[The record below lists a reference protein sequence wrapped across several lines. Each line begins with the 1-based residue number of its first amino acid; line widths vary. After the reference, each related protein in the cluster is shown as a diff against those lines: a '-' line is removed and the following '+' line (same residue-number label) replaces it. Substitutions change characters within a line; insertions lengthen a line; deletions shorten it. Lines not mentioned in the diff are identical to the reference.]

1 MRRMVSLTTI
11 TFFKFKKNK
20 PWAFTQMGLLHRKI
34 QKTNGL
40 FFLKL
45 LGTGGGNGFSL
56 RPDFS
61 TYAILGVWES
71 ENAASD
77 FFEKNETIN
86 RYKSK
91 AFATR
96 TIKMISLKSN
106 GFWSGQNPFP
116 EQKPSKRSKKMPVA
130 IITRA
135 TLRFSKLISF
145 WKSVPAA
152 SAAIEQ
158 ANGVKYFKGI
168 GEWPFIQQATLSL
181 WDSFDSVKN
190 FAYSNKI
197 HSDIIK
203 KTRKQKWYSEDLF
216 ARFQVLSDTGFICT
230 SKDS

>member
-1 MRRMVSLTTI
+1 MSLTTI

-34 QKTNGL
+34 KKTNGL

-56 RPDFS
+56 RPDFG
-61 TYAILGVWES
+61 TYALLGVWES

-77 FFEKNETIN
+77 FFEKNKTIN

-116 EQKPSKRSKKMPVA
+116 
-130 IITRA
+130 
-135 TLRFSKLISF
+135 
-145 WKSVPAA
+145 
-152 SAAIEQ
+152 
-158 ANGVKYFKGI
+158 
-168 GEWPFIQQATLSL
+168 
-181 WDSFDSVKN
+181 
-190 FAYSNKI
+190 
-197 HSDIIK
+197 
-203 KTRKQKWYSEDLF
+203 
-216 ARFQVLSDTGFICT
+216 
-230 SKDS
+230 

>member
-1 MRRMVSLTTI
+1 MVSLTTI
-11 TFFKFKKNK
+11 TFFKFQKNK
-20 PWAFTQMGLLHRKI
+20 PWAFAQMGLLQRKI
-34 QKTNGL
+34 KKTNGL

-45 LGTGGGNGFSL
+45 MGTGGGNGFSL
-56 RPDFS
+56 QPDFG
-61 TYAILGVWES
+61 TYALLAVWES
-71 ENAASD
+71 ENAASN
-77 FFEKNETIN
+77 FFDKNEIIN

-96 TIKMISLKSN
+96 TIKMLSLKSH

-116 EQKPSKRSKKMPVA
+116 EQKVRKIPKKMPVA

-135 TLRFSKLISF
+135 TLRLSKLISF

-152 SAAIEQ
+152 SAAIER
-158 ANGVKYFKGI
+158 AKGVKYFKGI

-190 FAYSNKI
+190 FAYSSKI
-197 HSDIIK
+197 HTDIIK

-216 ARFQVLSDTGFICT
+216 ARFQVLSDTGFIHT
-230 SKDS
+230 NED

>member
-1 MRRMVSLTTI
+1 MVILTTI
-11 TFFKFKKNK
+11 TFFKFQKNR
-20 PWAFTQMGLLHRKI
+20 PWAFAQMGLLQRKI
-34 QKTNGL
+34 KKTKGL

-116 EQKPSKRSKKMPVA
+116 EQKPSKRAKKMPVA

>member
-1 MRRMVSLTTI
+1 MVSLTTI
-11 TFFKFKKNK
+11 TFFKFQKNK
-20 PWAFTQMGLLHRKI
+20 PWAFAQMGFLHRKI
-34 QKTNGL
+34 KKTNGL

-45 LGTGGGNGFSL
+45 MGTGGGNGFSL

-77 FFEKNETIN
+77 FFENNETIN

-91 AFATR
+91 AIATR
-96 TIKMISLKSN
+96 TIKMLSLKSH

-116 EQKPSKRSKKMPVA
+116 EQKTIKTSKKMPVA

-152 SAAIEQ
+152 SAAIER
-158 ANGVKYFKGI
+158 AKGVKYFKGI

-216 ARFQVLSDTGFICT
+216 ARFQILSDTGFIHT
-230 SKDS
+230 KKD

>member
-1 MRRMVSLTTI
+1 MVSLTTI
-11 TFFKFKKNK
+11 TFFKFQKNK
-20 PWAFTQMGLLHRKI
+20 PWAFAQMGFLHRKI
-34 QKTNGL
+34 KKTNGL

-45 LGTGGGNGFSL
+45 MGTGGGNGFSL

-77 FFEKNETIN
+77 FFENNETIN

-91 AFATR
+91 AIATR
-96 TIKMISLKSN
+96 TIKMLSLKSH

-116 EQKPSKRSKKMPVA
+116 EQKTIKTSKKMPVA

-152 SAAIEQ
+152 SAAIER
-158 ANGVKYFKGI
+158 AKGVKYFKGI

-230 SKDS
+230 SKD

>member
-1 MRRMVSLTTI
+1 MVSLTTI
-11 TFFKFKKNK
+11 TFFKFQKNK
-20 PWAFTQMGLLHRKI
+20 PWAFAQMGLLQRKI
-34 QKTNGL
+34 KKTNGL

-45 LGTGGGNGFSL
+45 MGTGGGNGFSL
-56 RPDFS
+56 RPDFG
-61 TYAILGVWES
+61 TYALLAVWES
-71 ENAASD
+71 ENAASN
-77 FFEKNETIN
+77 FFDKNEIIN

-96 TIKMISLKSN
+96 NIKMLSLKSH

-116 EQKPSKRSKKMPVA
+116 EQKVRKIPKKMPVA

-135 TLRFSKLISF
+135 TLRLSRLISF

-152 SAAIEQ
+152 SAAIER
-158 ANGVKYFKGI
+158 AKGVKYFKGI

-190 FAYSNKI
+190 FAYSSKI
-197 HSDIIK
+197 HTDIIK

-216 ARFQVLSDTGFICT
+216 ARFQVLSDTGFIHT
-230 SKDS
+230 NED

>member
-1 MRRMVSLTTI
+1 MVSLTTI
-11 TFFKFKKNK
+11 TFFKFQKNK
-20 PWAFTQMGLLHRKI
+20 PWAFAQMGLLQRKI
-34 QKTNGL
+34 KKTNGL

-45 LGTGGGNGFSL
+45 MGTGGGNGFSL
-56 RPDFS
+56 QPDFG
-61 TYAILGVWES
+61 TYALLAVWES
-71 ENAASD
+71 ENAASN
-77 FFEKNETIN
+77 FFDKNEIIN

-96 TIKMISLKSN
+96 TIKMLSLKSH

-116 EQKPSKRSKKMPVA
+116 EQKISKIPKKMPVA

-135 TLRFSKLISF
+135 TLRLSRLISF

-152 SAAIEQ
+152 SAAIES
-158 ANGVKYFKGI
+158 AKGVKYFKGI

-190 FAYSNKI
+190 FAYSSKI
-197 HSDIIK
+197 HTDIIK

-216 ARFQVLSDTGFICT
+216 ARFQVLSDTGFIHT
-230 SKDS
+230 NKD

>member
-1 MRRMVSLTTI
+1 MVSLTTI
-11 TFFKFKKNK
+11 TFFKFQKNR
-20 PWAFTQMGLLHRKI
+20 PWAFAQMGLLQRKI
-34 QKTNGL
+34 KKTNGL

-45 LGTGGGNGFSL
+45 MGTGGGNGFSL

-77 FFEKNETIN
+77 FFEKNKTIN

-91 AFATR
+91 AIATR
-96 TIKMISLKSN
+96 TIKMRSLKSH

-116 EQKPSKRSKKMPVA
+116 EQKPNENSKKMPVA

-152 SAAIEQ
+152 SKAIEG
-158 ANGVKYFKGI
+158 AKGVKYFKGI

-197 HSDIIK
+197 HSNIIK

-216 ARFQVLSDTGFICT
+216 ARFQVLSDTGFINT
-230 SKDS
+230 RKD

>member
-1 MRRMVSLTTI
+1 MVSLTTI
-11 TFFKFKKNK
+11 TFFKFQKNK
-20 PWAFTQMGLLHRKI
+20 PWAFAQMGILHRKI
-34 QKTNGL
+34 KKTNGL

-45 LGTGGGNGFSL
+45 MGTGGGNGFSL

-77 FFEKNETIN
+77 FFENNETIN

-91 AFATR
+91 AIATR
-96 TIKMISLKSN
+96 TIKMLSLKSH

-116 EQKPSKRSKKMPVA
+116 EQKTIKTSKKMPVA

-152 SAAIEQ
+152 SAAIER
-158 ANGVKYFKGI
+158 AKGVKYFKGI

-216 ARFQVLSDTGFICT
+216 ARFQILSDTGFIHT
-230 SKDS
+230 KKD